1 MLPSQYDHKMFIV
14 QVKQGK
20 EEELALSILNK
31 AQYYAQNEPR
41 KKVNIT
47 SVLALRKKY
56 PGKIF
61 VEAYS

>member
-1 MLPSQYDHKMFIV
+1 MFIV